1 MIGTLV
7 GSFMGKLYLEQCLAF
22 TSGGFLYFAING
34 LMGELKEVK
43 GLFNIIIC
51 LISMSFGLYF
61 MYVFALF
68 E

>member
-7 GSFMGKLYLEQCLAF
+7 GSFIGKLYLEQCLAF

-43 GLFNIIIC
+43 GLSNIIIC
-51 LISMSFGLYF
+51 LISMGLGLYF